1 MSNKYEPVIG
11 LEVHAQL
18 LTDTKIFCRCKNVYG
33 AAPNSLTCPVCLGM
47 PGTLPVL
54 SEKAVEFAIR
64 MGLATGC
71 AITKFSRFA
80 RKNYFYPDLPKGFQ
94 ISQYDE
100 PLCAHGKIVIRLDSG
115 EKTIGITRIHIEED
129 AGKSLHG
136 FEDTQ
141 VDFNRCGVPLI
152 EIVSEPDMRSPE
164 EAYAYLMKLKQI
176 LEYLE
181 ICDCNMEEGSLR
193 CDANISLRPVGQEKF
208 GTKTEMKNMNS
219 FRGVER
225 AMKYEIERQ
234 AAVLDRGDKVIQ
246 QTMLWDEAK
255 GEARPMRSKEESHD
269 YRYFPEPDLVPLEV
283 SDEWLTKIKDN
294 MPRLPD
300 EYREIY
306 ITRDNL
312 NPIDSDVLV
321 SSGTTICH
329 YYEEVRDK
337 TNDTILTNN
346 WIQKKILKL
355 KNEIND
361 DNSFKNILT
370 NQIPSG
376 SFAELEIMYKNG
388 TISSSTSDTVFDM
401 MVQTGESPQTI
412 VEREKLVQVSD
423 DHALEQIIQSV
434 IAENQTEFERYRGGA
449 KNLFGF
455 FMGQVMKKTQG
466 KANPGVTNNLL
477 RKALDN

>member
-1 MSNKYEPVIG
+1 MEFEPVIG

-54 SEKAVEFAIR
+54 SEKVVEFAIR

-71 AITKFSRFA
+71 SITRFSRFA
-80 RKNYFYPDLPKGFQ
+80 RKNYFYPDLPKGYQ

-100 PLCAHGKIVIRLDSG
+100 PLCANGTITIRLNET

-152 EIVSEPDMRSPE
+152 EIVSEPDLRSPE

-193 CDANISLRPVGQEKF
+193 CDANISLRPVGREKF

-225 AMKYEIERQ
+225 ALQYEIERQ
-234 AAVLDRGDKVIQ
+234 ATVLEKGGKVIQ

-283 SDEWLTKIKDN
+283 CDEWKQNVKANL
-294 MPRLPD
+294 PELPD
-300 EYREIY
+300 EKYYRFTAEY
-306 ITRDNL
+306 
-312 NPIDSDVLV
+312 
-321 SSGTTICH
+321 
-329 YYEEVRDK
+329 
-337 TNDTILTNN
+337 
-346 WIQKKILKL
+346 KL
-355 KNEIND
+355 RPYD
-361 DNSFKNILT
+361 ANILT
-370 NQIPSG
+370 SDRYLAEYFEKVTKINGDAQFVSKWIQGEILRVLSQSNLTPKQIPLT
-376 SFAELEIMYKNG
+376 AEHFSELLNLVKAG
-388 TISSSTSDTVFDM
+388 TITANIGKEVFDKM
-401 MVQTGESPQTI
+401 LASKESARAI

-423 DHALEQIIQSV
+423 DNALEQIIQSV
-434 IAENQTEFERYRGGA
+434 ITENQVEYERYRGGA

-466 KANPGVTNNLL
+466 KANPGVTGKLL
-477 RKALDN
+477 KKALDN

>member
-1 MSNKYEPVIG
+1 MSDKYEPVIG

-54 SEKAVEFAIR
+54 SEKAVEFAIK

-71 AITKFSRFA
+71 SITGFSRFA
-80 RKNYFYPDLPKGFQ
+80 RKNYFYPDLPKGYQ

-100 PLCAHGKIVIRLDSG
+100 PLCAHGKITIRLDSG
-115 EKTIGITRIHIEED
+115 DKTIGITRIHLEED

-136 FEDTQ
+136 HEDTQ

-193 CDANISLRPVGQEKF
+193 CDANISLRPAGQKKF

-225 AMKYEIERQ
+225 ALKYEIERQ
-234 AAVLDRGDKVIQ
+234 ASVLEKGGKVIQ

-283 SDEWLTKIKDN
+283 NDEWKQTIKASL
-294 MPRLPD
+294 PELPD
-300 EYREIY
+300 EKYNRFIADY
-306 ITRDNL
+306 
-312 NPIDSDVLV
+312 
-321 SSGTTICH
+321 
-329 YYEEVRDK
+329 
-337 TNDTILTNN
+337 
-346 WIQKKILKL
+346 KL
-355 KNEIND
+355 RPYD
-361 DNSFKNILT
+361 ANILT
-370 NQIPSG
+370 GDRYLAEYFEKVARLVGDAQLASKWIQGEILRVLSQNNLTPKQIPLT
-376 SFAELEIMYKNG
+376 AEHFGELLNLIKVG
-388 TISSSTSDTVFDM
+388 TITANIAKEVFDKM
-401 MVQTGESPQTI
+401 LANKESAKSI

-423 DHALEQIIQSV
+423 DTALEQIIQSV
-434 IAENQTEFERYRGGA
+434 IAENQMEFERYRGGA

-466 KANPGVTNNLL
+466 KANPNVTNNLL

>member
-1 MSNKYEPVIG
+1 MPDKYEPVIG

-54 SEKAVEFAIR
+54 SEKAVEFAIK

-71 AITKFSRFA
+71 SITKFSRFA
-80 RKNYFYPDLPKGFQ
+80 RKNYFYPDLPKGYQ

-100 PLCAHGKIVIRLDSG
+100 PLCANGKITIRLNET

-225 AMKYEIERQ
+225 ALKYEIERQ
-234 AAVLDRGDKVIQ
+234 AVALDRGEKIIQ
-246 QTMLWDEAK
+246 QTMLWDETK

-283 SDEWLTKIKDN
+283 SDAWKNSVINSLPE
-294 MPRLPD
+294 LPD
-300 EYREIY
+300 KKYNRFISDYKLRPYDASILTGDRYLAEYFENV
-306 ITRDNL
+306 TELVD
-312 NPIDSDVLV
+312 DAQLV
-321 SSGTTICH
+321 S
-329 YYEEVRDK
+329 K
-337 TNDTILTNN
+337 
-346 WIQKKILKL
+346 WIQGEILRVLSQNNLAPK
-355 KNEIND
+355 
-361 DNSFKNILT
+361 
-370 NQIPSG
+370 QIPLSVEHF
-376 SFAELEIMYKNG
+376 SELLNLVKAG
-388 TISSSTSDTVFDM
+388 TITANIAKEVFDKM
-401 MVQTGESPQTI
+401 LANKEPAKII
-412 VEREKLVQVSD
+412 VEREKLTQVSD
-423 DHALEQIIQSV
+423 DTTIEQIIRSI
-434 IAENQTEFERYRGGA
+434 IADNPAEYERYRSGA

-466 KANPGVTNNLL
+466 KANPGIANNLL
-477 RKALDN
+477 RKALESE